1 MNETQTVQ
9 QMVWVVAPVSDWQ
22 TGFNLYAAGMPESA
36 CQNMPQTAG
45 WWAALDAE
53 ASCAV
58 CDVMGAK
65 GRSAAEMDM
74 VLDDCQSAYDWRYG
88 L

>member
-1 MNETQTVQ
+1 MDK
-9 QMVWVVAPVSDWQ
+9 QMWTVAPGKSDWQ
-22 TGFNLYAAGMPESA
+22 TGFNLYAAGAPESA
-36 CQNMPQTAG
+36 CTNLVQTAG

-53 ASCAV
+53 AACAV
-58 CDVMGAK
+58 CDRMAAQ

-74 VLDDCQSAYDWRYG
+74 VLDDCQSVDDWRYG